1 MKNSFQLFI
10 LILLAVFF
18 PLAGQAAES
27 SLYLAPAQG
36 TFFSAGT
43 FSISVYVNTKGEEI
57 NAVQVD
63 LKFPPELLQV
73 ALPTA
78 RESFVSEWLTPPSY
92 SNTGGVISFKGGI
105 PGGIITSSGLISTIT
120 FRAKS
125 PGLAK
130 VEFLDSSQVFLN
142 DGKGTPV
149 PSLLTGGNYR
159 ILVPPPEGSEISS
172 VNFPDP
178 EIWYCDSDPTFS
190 WEKKAE
196 TDGFS
201 WSFSQNPQENP
212 DTVSEGIQTIKVYE
226 EVSDGVWYFHLR
238 AKENNTWGRAS
249 HRAVKIDCR
258 APEKFDIQVDANS
271 GFAYFEIED
280 LYSGVDYSEVSVF
293 NTDAAAAGFFIETVS
308 PFKIPCADHGKYKI
322 IVRAYDKAGNRQ
334 EAEAEFQILSSFL
347 SYLPGQGI
355 QINGVL
361 FSLWLIC
368 LIMLVLFSSLG
379 YLIFVFSRRGGL
391 GFRKGIKE
399 IKEAL
404 REIEK
409 IEHKEAEIDQ
419 LKASFKEKKQELE
432 KKLTKEENEE

>member
-10 LILLAVFF
+10 LIILAVFF
-18 PLAGQAAES
+18 PLIGQAAES

-43 FSISVYVNTKGEEI
+43 FSVSVYLNTKGEEI

-73 ALPTA
+73 TLPTA
-78 RESFVSEWLTPPSY
+78 GESFVSEWLTPPSY

-149 PSLLTGGNYR
+149 FSLLTGGSYR
-159 ILVPPPEGSEISS
+159 ILVPPPEGPEISS
-172 VNFPDP
+172 ANFSDP
-178 EIWYCDSDPTFS
+178 GIWYCDSSPSFS
-190 WEKKAE
+190 WEKK
-196 TDGFS
+196 TGVNDFS
-201 WSFSQNPQENP
+201 WNFSQNPQENP
-212 DTVSEGIQTIKVYE
+212 DTVSEGIQTMKAYE

-238 AKENNTWGRAS
+238 AKESSWGRAS
-249 HRAVKIDCR
+249 HRAVKIDCSP
-258 APEKFDIQVDANS
+258 PEKFDVQIDTNS
-271 GFAYFEIED
+271 GYAYFETKD
-280 LYSGVDYSEVSVF
+280 HYSGIDYYEVSIF
-293 NTDAAAAGFFIETVS
+293 TSDAESAGFYIEAIS
-308 PFKIPCADHGKYKI
+308 PFKVSCDKPGKYKI

-334 EAEAEFQILSSFL
+334 EIETEFQILSSFI
-347 SYLPGQGI
+347 SYIPGQGI
-355 QINGVL
+355 QIKGVFL
-361 FSLWLIC
+361 PWWLIY
-368 LIMLVLFSSLG
+368 LIMFFLFLGLG
-379 YLIFVFSRRGGL
+379 YLIFCFSKRGKL

-409 IEHKEAEIDQ
+409 IEQRETEINR
-419 LKASFKEKKQELE
+419 LKANFKDKKQELE
-432 KKLTKEENEE
+432 KKLNKEKNEK